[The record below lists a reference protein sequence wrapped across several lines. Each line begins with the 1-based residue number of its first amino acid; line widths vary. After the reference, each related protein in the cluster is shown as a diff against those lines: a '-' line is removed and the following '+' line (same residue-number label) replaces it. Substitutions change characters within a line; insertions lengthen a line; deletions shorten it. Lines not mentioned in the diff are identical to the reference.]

1 MGPINGINLDRVNYF
16 SLEEYIDRIHLCKD
30 TLYHVERTSKEFESY
45 IKFLSNYNDDIILD
59 HLVDSFTN
67 EVQYSNMVERHL
79 IRPEDINKDNVFFD
93 SLSMSHN
100 RIKQLHSFVQKDE
113 ESFSYDYRENEA
125 RVSYFDDNGEEH
137 IFWYG
142 AEAKDIKRFMDDFI
156 NIYKAKGLQIIDI
169 SPFLKAA
176 LCHLLFVR
184 IHPFGDG
191 NGRTARLIYDMKFTE
206 MINKL
211 YSTNLKI
218 SPLHLSMSIYLNQP
232 TYAKKINNI
241 YFDVKH
247 DCNDEINNFFDF
259 ILNMTD
265 DQIHYMMTDE
275 SKNKLDQLVKFYV
288 ASNDYENN
296 QTIGKKKEKKKAN
309 KMKIKEL
316 LH

>member
-1 MGPINGINLDRVNYF
+1 MGPKNGINLDRVNYF

-30 TLYHVERTSKEFESY
+30 TLYHVDDTSKEFEKY
-45 IKFLSNYNDDIILD
+45 IKFLSNYPDEAILD
-59 HLVDSFTN
+59 HLIDSFTV
-67 EVQYSNMVERHL
+67 EMQYSNLVERHL
-79 IRPEDINKDNVFFD
+79 IRPEEINKNNVFFD
-93 SLSMSHN
+93 SLAMNHS
-100 RIKQLHSFVQKDE
+100 RIKQLHKFVQEDE
-113 ESFSYDYRENEA
+113 DNFKYDYRDNEA
-125 RVSYFDDNGEEH
+125 RVSYFDDNGKEH

-142 AEAKDIKRFMDDFI
+142 AEPQDIKKFMDDFI
-156 NIYKAKGLQIIDI
+156 NYYKSKGLQMMDI

-211 YSTNLKI
+211 YGTNLKI
-218 SPLHLSMSIYLNQP
+218 SPLHLSMSIYLNQA
-232 TYAKKINNI
+232 TYVNKLDSI

-247 DCNDEINNFFDF
+247 DCNDEINGFFDF

-265 DQIHYMMTDE
+265 EQMHYMMTDE
-275 SKNKLDQLVKFYV
+275 SKMRLDQLSTFY
-288 ASNDYENN
+288 SDENI
-296 QTIGKKKEKKKAN
+296 QKETD
-309 KMKIKEL
+309 KMKIKKL